1 MSSSLHHLK
10 VFTTYPHACSYL
22 SDQEATTLFVDPKHT
37 IDQRLYTSLSRMG
50 FRRSGAHV
58 YKPHCHGCM
67 SCIPVRIPV
76 DEFAFSANQ
85 RRVLKNNKDLRVSSH
100 PDLDLPAA
108 YALYDRYI
116 RKRHPDGDMFPPS
129 RDQFDSFLGHAWDC
143 TNYYF
148 FWHEE
153 DLKAVAVVDHL
164 SDGFSAIYTYF
175 DPDESKRSLG
185 KFVILWQ
192 IRLAQQLRLPY
203 VYLGYWVQSCRK
215 MDYKIQYKPIEVL
228 RDGEWQPHLEVSP

>member
-1 MSSSLHHLK
+1 
-10 VFTTYPHACSYL
+10 
-22 SDQEATTLFVDPKHT
+22 
-37 IDQRLYTSLSRMG
+37 
-50 FRRSGAHV
+50 
-58 YKPHCHGCM
+58 
-67 SCIPVRIPV
+67 
-76 DEFAFSANQ
+76 
-85 RRVLKNNKDLRVSSH
+85 
-100 PDLDLPAA
+100 
-108 YALYDRYI
+108 
-116 RKRHPDGDMFPPS
+116 MFPPT

-148 FWHEE
+148 FWRED

-175 DPDESKRSLG
+175 DPEDAKRSLG

-215 MDYKIQYKPIEVL
+215 MDYKIQYKPIEIL
-228 RDGEWQPHLEVSP
+228 HDGEWQAHEES